1 MALLEV
7 KLIIYTQLMI
17 TITIDPIIFS
27 IGHLHLRWYSLIV
40 VTAILI
46 GIWLVGRE
54 AGRKGFNKDEI
65 LNSSLYIILAGM
77 VGARLFHV
85 IDHWPDEF
93 AANPISVLYIWEGG
107 LAIWGGVFGGLAA
120 VVVLAR
126 IKKWKLP
133 KLLDAFVPGVV
144 LAQAV
149 GRVACIITGDSVGK
163 VTTGPF
169 GLAYTSPNA
178 MVPALGVYYAPAPV
192 YEILMNLGIFAFL
205 WALRKKNLSDGALT
219 LIYLGLY
226 SSIRFFIT
234 FTSSYPILALG
245 LNQSQWI
252 SILVFLVSIPLLI
265 RMQLKEQHSG
275 LEPV

>member
-1 MALLEV
+1 
-7 KLIIYTQLMI
+7 MI
-17 TITIDPIIFS
+17 TISIDPIIFS
-27 IGHLHLRWYSLIV
+27 IGHLHIRWYSLIV
-40 VTAILI
+40 ITAIII
-46 GIWLVGRE
+46 GLWLAVRE

-65 LNSSLYIILAGM
+65 LNSSIYIILAGM
-77 VGARLFHV
+77 LGARLFHV

-93 AANPISVLYIWEGG
+93 AANPIRALYFWEGG
-107 LAIWGGVFGGLAA
+107 LAIWGGVFGGLVA

-126 IKKWKLP
+126 INKWKLP

-169 GLAYTSPNA
+169 GFAYTSPNA
-178 MVPALGVYYAPAPV
+178 MVPALGVYYTPTPV
-192 YEILMNLGIFAFL
+192 YEILMNLSIFAIL
-205 WALRKKNLSDGALT
+205 WILLRKKNLPDGALT
-219 LIYLGLY
+219 LIYLVLY

-234 FTSSYPILALG
+234 FSSSYQTVALG

-252 SILVFLVSIPLLI
+252 SIFVFLISVPLLF
-265 RMQLKEQHSG
+265 RMYLKQQHSR
-275 LEPV
+275 LETA